1 MLKSMLN
8 IIRNKGIIHAK
19 KDYNLSEPNMEIDSN
34 KPFAVVRDDNK
45 IIHQFYDFYE
55 ASAFSIKLNTSYKDN
70 GIKAFSKVI
79 KLSV

>member
-19 KDYNLSEPNMEIDSN
+19 KDYNLSESNMEIDFN
-34 KPFAVVRDDNK
+34 KPFAVVREDNK
-45 IIHQFYDFYE
+45 IIYQFYDFHD
-55 ASAFSIKLNTSYKDN
+55 ASTFSTKLNISYKEN
-70 GIKAFSKVI
+70 GVRAFSKVI